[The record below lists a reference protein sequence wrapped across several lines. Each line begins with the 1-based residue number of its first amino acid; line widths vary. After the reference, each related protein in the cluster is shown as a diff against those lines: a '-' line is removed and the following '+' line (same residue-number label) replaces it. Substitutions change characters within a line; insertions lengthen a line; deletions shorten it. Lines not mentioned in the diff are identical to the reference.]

1 MCDVPVQTGLLELL
15 IPWPCQGRLGRKSML
30 PHYGMFRWVPWGSKK
45 LYKGRGPHLLKTLM
59 LIWHRSWT
67 PVFLGLHHKGQ
78 DGYGER
84 LGFAIK

>member
-1 MCDVPVQTGLLELL
+1 MFQFKLVCWSYLYPGLVKAGLGGNPGFHTGMC
-15 IPWPCQGRLGRKSML
+15 
-30 PHYGMFRWVPWGSKK
+30 RWVPWGSKK

-84 LGFAIK
+84 LGFAIN